1 MNPKILSSNSF
12 SCTGFQAVPAEHGV
26 TATILPHF
34 GPENGCLTRRTFPTS
49 AFILLDM
56 TQIGQTEGP
65 ILGRSITL
73 GNCCW
78 IVSQVVFTSAK
89 MIWCATKYPYSIK
102 HVADAVTEPNCFHCA
117 FLGGTCGEK
126 GLFTACVKRPTP
138 S

>member
-56 TQIGQTEGP
+56 MQIGQTEGS
-65 ILGRSITL
+65 ISGRSITL

-89 MIWCATKYPYSIK
+89 MTWCAQNIRILSSTSLTQSQNPIVFIAHS
-102 HVADAVTEPNCFHCA
+102 
-117 FLGGTCGEK
+117 LGG
-126 GLFTACVKRPTP
+126 
-138 S
+138 